1 MKKIYIAG
9 CGGMLGEAMYNVLKK
24 NYILKCTDIDLNE
37 NWLTYLDFRDYQKY
51 FTEIKEFEPNLL
63 IHLGALTNLE
73 YCENNK
79 DITYASNI
87 MSVENAALI
96 SKKFDIPLVYISTA
110 GIFDGLKDTYND
122 WDTAAPLNVYG
133 ESKYQGELIV
143 KSLLSKF
150 FICRAGWMM
159 GGGIN
164 KDKKFVGKILKQIK
178 DGNENLNVVDDKLG
192 TPTYTYD
199 FAKNLEKLINS
210 SFYGTY
216 NMVCEGLTSRYEVTY
231 KIIENLK
238 LNNQIKLNR
247 VDSNFF
253 KNEYF
258 AKRPYSERL
267 LNTKLNLR
275 SLNIMRNWEICLKEY
290 LNNFYEH

>member
-9 CGGMLGEAMYNVLKK
+9 CGGMLGEAIYNVFKK

-51 FTEIKEFEPNLL
+51 YSEIKNFEPNLL

-178 DGNENLNVVDDKLG
+178 TGNKNLNVVDDKLG

-199 FAKNLEKLINS
+199 FAKNLEKLINT

-231 KIIENLK
+231 KILENLK
-238 LNNQIKLNR
+238 LNNHIKLNK
-247 VDSNFF
+247 VDSNYF

-290 LNNFYEH
+290 LNNFYEN